1 MGALLGLVLGIGLL
15 LIWQS
20 LHRPDG
26 TDGRETERAR
36 TSPLAR
42 LADLI
47 AEAGIEAVTPRQLL
61 ASCAG
66 AGTVVGLAFLAVT
79 RVVPIALA
87 FGAFAAYTP
96 VGLVRYRARQRRAE
110 LREMWPDAVDNLAS
124 AVRAG
129 LSLPEALGQL
139 GQRGPAPLRR
149 PFQLFA
155 DEYRAGGRFHPS
167 LDRLRERLADP
178 TGDRICESLRIAR
191 EVGGSDLGRLLR
203 TLAVFLRDDARTRA
217 EMEARQGW
225 VVNAA
230 RLAVAAPWV
239 LLALLSTRTETVRA
253 FNTPA
258 GWVIL
263 AIGAGLCLVAY
274 RLMVRLGRLPEEPRV
289 LR

>member
-20 LHRPDG
+20 VRRPVAADG
-26 TDGRETERAR
+26 GSGAGAR
-36 TSPLAR
+36 TTPLSR

-66 AGTVVGLAFLAVT
+66 AGAVVGLAFLALT

-87 FGAFAAYTP
+87 FGAFASYAP

-110 LREMWPDAVDNLAS
+110 LRDMWPDAVDNLAS

-139 GQRGPAPLRR
+139 GQRGPAALRR

-155 DEYRAGGRFHPS
+155 EDYRAGGRFHPS
-167 LDRLRERLADP
+167 LNRLRERLADP

-191 EVGGSDLGRLLR
+191 DVGGSDLGRLLR
-203 TLAVFLRDDARTRA
+203 TLAVFLREDARTRA
-217 EMEARQGW
+217 ELEARQSW

-230 RLAVAAPWV
+230 RLAVAAPWL
-239 LLALLSTRTETVRA
+239 LLALLSTRGETVRA
-253 FNTPA
+253 FNMPG
-258 GWVIL
+258 GWVVL
-263 AIGAGLCLVAY
+263 AVGAGLCLLAY
-274 RLMVRLGRLPEEPRV
+274 RLMVRLGRLPEEGRV